1 MKESSTMNEFV
12 DEPTVEQLSKINKI
26 IQSLDDDFIIIIS
39 KLFEIRRDTV
49 NSQRSY
55 IQNFILPKLCLNYHR
70 IIDDFLD
77 IINHLDIIEKQI
89 SPKEMINSQFIGS
102 TFHCIQIQ
110 NDEPKEIQINIP
122 NQNQNKI
129 IYIQIIPEGLLSIEE
144 FRMQLNDIN
153 INNDQIIFNSYLKFE
168 NEKKKHIKLLFLNT
182 PQKFFFIQVLYYKKK
197 TIDDLSHY
205 FHRKLGIPNNISNI
219 KAKLC
224 HNDHEF
230 NLNEFIKF
238 VQKSNSIICPIC
250 KENADFLYY
259 KTKTDEELLDYILED
274 DPQKLIEKV

>member
-1 MKESSTMNEFV
+1 MNEFV

-129 IYIQIIPEGLLSIEE
+129 IYIQIIPEGLL
-144 FRMQLNDIN
+144 
-153 INNDQIIFNSYLKFE
+153 
-168 NEKKKHIKLLFLNT
+168 
-182 PQKFFFIQVLYYKKK
+182 
-197 TIDDLSHY
+197 
-205 FHRKLGIPNNISNI
+205 
-219 KAKLC
+219 
-224 HNDHEF
+224 
-230 NLNEFIKF
+230 
-238 VQKSNSIICPIC
+238 
-250 KENADFLYY
+250 
-259 KTKTDEELLDYILED
+259 YI
-274 DPQKLIEKV
+274 